1 MAVLRTLPVVFAWV
15 RSTQCGLS
23 MAVELGSL
31 LGGYEI
37 ISLLGVGGMVKVLDF
52 GLANALETGTTDAS
66 EFWREQGSVGS
77 RP

>member
-1 MAVLRTLPVVFAWV
+1 
-15 RSTQCGLS
+15 